1 MNRFNFLSFD
11 PTQRWLWPLGCGSA
25 YKHTALQTW
34 WQHGHNGALNR
45 KHNETPSQ
53 RQSARLLHLIVSSH
67 AGLFFCCL
75 LSFVLLEPHRAT
87 RWLTEIDP
95 FRHFSS
101 GHRQEDCSS
110 AVLTRLNSRDRKVK
124 GQSLV
129 PTQKTWTS
137 VCLFT
142 AQFMILVSLLV
153 KYYYNNGSDL
163 LVFLQ
168 GHARLCSI
176 LSLDEDQLV
185 SLDILQDTLQAN
197 VTPET
202 TKTHKINLLLIY

>member
-1 MNRFNFLSFD
+1 MFASPYHLQPRRILLLLF
-11 PTQRWLWPLGCGSA
+11 
-25 YKHTALQTW
+25 ALIC
-34 WQHGHNGALNR
+34 
-45 KHNETPSQ
+45 P
-53 RQSARLLHLIVSSH
+53 
-67 AGLFFCCL
+67 AG
-75 LSFVLLEPHRAT
+75 VT

-101 GHRQEDCSS
+101 GHRQEDGSS

-124 GQSLV
+124 GQSLS
-129 PTQKTWTS
+129 TQKTWTS

-142 AQFMILVSLLV
+142 AQFMILVSLFSLLV
-153 KYYYNNGSDL
+153 KYYYNNRSDL